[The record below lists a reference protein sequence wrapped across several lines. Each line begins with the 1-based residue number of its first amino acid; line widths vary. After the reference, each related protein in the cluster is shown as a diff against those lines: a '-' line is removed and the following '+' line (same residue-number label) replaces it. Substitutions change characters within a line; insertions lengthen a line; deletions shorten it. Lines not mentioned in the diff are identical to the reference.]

1 MAEPA
6 YTRLHVDE
14 RRRQLIDAG
23 AALFAEHSFEEISMR
38 EIAAAAG
45 ISKPLLYHYFPS
57 KIELFKAAVAEQAE
71 QLERLIQ
78 PDGEGSAFEQL
89 QRSLDAYLAWIEENS
104 RAWVKLMRS
113 AATLP
118 EAQALIESFR
128 SRTLEQ
134 MLHTLTG
141 SRKPRPVL
149 RNALNGWLGYVDAAI
164 LDWVQAGGLRR
175 DQVRDS
181 IIAAFGA
188 ALVSAQQLDPKIKL
202 SLA

>member
-1 MAEPA
+1 
-6 YTRLHVDE
+6 
-14 RRRQLIDAG
+14 
-23 AALFAEHSFEEISMR
+23 
-38 EIAAAAG
+38 
-45 ISKPLLYHYFPS
+45 
-57 KIELFKAAVAEQAE
+57 
-71 QLERLIQ
+71 
-78 PDGEGSAFEQL
+78 
-89 QRSLDAYLAWIEENS
+89 
-104 RAWVKLMRS
+104 
-113 AATLP
+113 
-118 EAQALIESFR
+118 
-128 SRTLEQ
+128 

>member
-1 MAEPA
+1 MPEPA

-14 RRRQLIDAG
+14 RRRQLIEAG
-23 AALFAEHSFEEISMR
+23 SALFAEHSFEEISMR

-71 QLERLIQ
+71 LLERLIQ

-89 QRSLDAYLAWIEENS
+89 QRSLDAYLAWIDENS

-113 AATLP
+113 AANLP

-128 SRTLEQ
+128 NRTLEQ

-141 SRKPRPVL
+141 SRRPRPVL